1 MKGTHV
7 WFLVQEDPTCR
18 GMAEP
23 GRQTV
28 EPLLWSLGTTT
39 PEPLWHS
46 YWSPWAL
53 EPVLWNKRSHPN
65 EKSAQ
70 HNYESSSCSPWQEKS
85 PQSNKDSAQPKT
97 NKTKKTGEGNGNWR
111 AADNRVTWLSM
122 CTRVEGSNK
131 LVELKKKRTTT
142 TKNPKKDTQRER
154 KKHIWPAVCITR
166 LNWIQPS
173 FCVHPAKEQ
182 RQTNFKR
189 HGSPKLGKNAL
200 EGLLLFVCL
209 VIKLCPTPCDPWTV
223 DHPVPLYKGFARQ
236 ECWSGLPLHV
246 YILTGKLNCFSS
258 VKIHLTS
265 DLKIHLTSDLSIKN
279 ILI

>member
-131 LVELKKKRTTT
+131 LVELKKKKNNNNNKKSKKRH
-142 TKNPKKDTQRER
+142 TKR
-154 KKHIWPAVCITR
+154 KKET
-166 LNWIQPS
+166 
-173 FCVHPAKEQ
+173 
-182 RQTNFKR
+182 
-189 HGSPKLGKNAL
+189 
-200 EGLLLFVCL
+200 
-209 VIKLCPTPCDPWTV
+209 
-223 DHPVPLYKGFARQ
+223 
-236 ECWSGLPLHV
+236 
-246 YILTGKLNCFSS
+246 
-258 VKIHLTS
+258 HLTCCLYHQAEL
-265 DLKIHLTSDLSIKN
+265 DPAFILCTSSKRAKTDKLQKTWFPKAR
-279 ILI
+279 